1 MPKLTKEY
9 KISKLKDK
17 LMDCYDCDP
26 KKETIFHTLLDELAW
41 QMFTL
46 QECKEQINEE
56 GYMIDFVQGKQCMK
70 IVNPVQKIYDQT
82 VKNMSI
88 TIKSLESIGSK
99 QSKNDKGNGDSGDFN
114 NYLAL
119 VKQIRG
125 E

>member
-1 MPKLTKEY
+1 MPKITKEY
-9 KISKLKDK
+9 KISKIKEK
-17 LMDCYDCDP
+17 LMECYDCDP

-56 GYMIDFVQGKQCMK
+56 GYMIDFIQGKQCMK

-99 QSKNDKGNGDSGDFN
+99 QNKNDKSDKGMGDFGE
-114 NYLAL
+114 YLNL
-119 VKQIRG
+119 VKQTRG

>member
-1 MPKLTKEY
+1 MPKITKEY
-9 KISKLKDK
+9 KISKIKEK
-17 LMDCYDCDP
+17 LMECYDCDP

-99 QSKNDKGNGDSGDFN
+99 QNKNDKSDKGMEGFGE
-114 NYLAL
+114 YLNL
-119 VKQIRG
+119 VKQTRG

>member
-9 KISKLKDK
+9 KITKLKQK
-17 LMDCYDCDP
+17 LMECYDCDP

-41 QMFTL
+41 QIFTL

-82 VKNMSI
+82 VKNMNI
-88 TIKSLESIGSK
+88 TIKSLETIGVKGNKS
-99 QSKNDKGNGDSGDFN
+99 KGNGDDLGGFKEFLDK
-114 NYLAL
+114 
-119 VKQIRG
+119 VRQVRG